1 MLSKSKRKVGDS
13 PDTDAEQDYISLETR
28 LTLTNVRGLHA
39 RASAKFVTCA
49 SEFSSKVEVT
59 SHNSVGAET
68 VIADSVMELLLL
80 GSCVGEDITVSVSG
94 PETDARAA
102 LAALE
107 GLVKNNFG
115 ETE

>member
-1 MLSKSKRKVGDS
+1 MPTPKYETE
-13 PDTDAEQDYISLETR
+13 TDHETVSLEAR

-49 SEFSSKVEVT
+49 GAFLSKVEVT

-80 GSCVGEDITVSVSG
+80 GSSVGEDITVCATG
-94 PETDARAA
+94 PEPDAKAA
-102 LAALE
+102 LAVLTALVE
-107 GLVKNNFG
+107 NNFG
-115 ETE
+115 ELG